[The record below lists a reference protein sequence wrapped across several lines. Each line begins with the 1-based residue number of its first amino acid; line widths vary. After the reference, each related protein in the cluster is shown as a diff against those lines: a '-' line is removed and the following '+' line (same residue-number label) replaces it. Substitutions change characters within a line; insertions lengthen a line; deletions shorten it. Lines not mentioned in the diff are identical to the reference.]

1 VANLK
6 KVGIVSGF
14 IKKSKGFP
22 VILTFSRISQNC
34 FCIYRKSHGSSLWNI
49 GPRLAFGTWWTRNH
63 GAARPLR
70 GSGGRHDSSERERER
85 RSSGFSLMAPLE
97 TELRRW
103 PRDDA
108 QHRRPVVL

>member
-6 KVGIVSGF
+6 KVGTVSEF

-22 VILTFSRISQNC
+22 VILAFSRISQNY

-49 GPRLAFGTWWTRNH
+49 GPRLALSTWWTRDH

-70 GSGGRHDSSERERER
+70 GSGGRHDSSEREREEAI
-85 RSSGFSLMAPLE
+85 G
-97 TELRRW
+97 
-103 PRDDA
+103 
-108 QHRRPVVL
+108 VLTNGTT